1 MIGIKERQI
10 TLEEKKWLDSE
21 KNKKDMCGRYDYCC
35 VCNKV
40 EKYPCAKAE
49 NRYKKMNKERR
60 AKAKAKFNIDGKELN
75 FRATIVEK

>member
-1 MIGIKERQI
+1 MTE
-10 TLEEKKWLDSE
+10 LEEQQMTLDQKKWIDSI
-21 KNKKDMCGRYDYCC
+21 KTQKDTCGSYDYCC

-40 EKYPCAKAE
+40 EKTPCAKAH

-60 AKAKAKFNIDGKELN
+60 NKAKAKFNIDGKELN